1 MWDYI
6 EVYFGTLIVSMY
18 IPAMILAGGVVIVA
32 LGCWMMRR
40 RIVNPFM
47 WVDLVMLFAYPAL
60 WMLLLL
66 GVVNPHVD
74 SDRYSLIGLAT
85 IISTVLI
92 FVRFAAIEVFV
103 MAKSL
108 ALWWTVLLQIF
119 TLMGCLFATRSP
131 C

>member
-1 MWDYI
+1 M
-6 EVYFGTLIVSMY
+6 SMY
-18 IPAMILAGGVVIVA
+18 IPAMILAGGVVIIA